1 MRALILAAAL
11 FAVAGNANADAEVR
25 DGANF
30 VRVTARPCEDAKVI
44 ELIKEAGDNPLDY
57 RKAIAE
63 IGGTVYSACWKPN
76 YERQQIF
83 LRYQDG
89 DAGLIP
95 LEAFKPVK
103 EA

>member
-1 MRALILAAAL
+1 MRAILFAAAL

-25 DGANF
+25 QGADF
-30 VRVTARPCEDAKVI
+30 IRVTARPCEDEKVI
-44 ELIKEAGDNPLDY
+44 EKIKEAGDNPLDY
-57 RKAIAE
+57 RRAFAQ
-63 IGGTVYSACWKPN
+63 IGGQAYSACWKPN

-83 LRYQDG
+83 LRYGDG

-95 LEAFKPVK
+95 LDAFKPVK